1 MVEIT
6 SRPLRIINLSG
17 KNRIYNKET
26 TVEIIG
32 GEFDKLSRRRRCSSN
47 NT

>member
-32 GEFDKLSRRRRCSSN
+32 GEFDNLVEGRRM
-47 NT
+47 